1 MSRYNVI
8 FMTLYDLMLNRRSV
22 RVFLKKEIPENVIE
36 KLLNAAN
43 NAPSGGNIQP
53 ISIITVKRKET
64 RENLAK
70 IIGPQP
76 WIKNAPL
83 SMIFCLDFH
92 RVKRWAELSNTD
104 FQGENSLGHFLIGY
118 ADIMCAA
125 QNVVMTAESFQLG
138 SVYVGSIQGT
148 MDEIREKFS
157 IPKYVLPLM
166 LLSIGYPDSK
176 PETMPKLRTD
186 VITHHEKYRLL
197 NDDAIMKAYDNKY
210 GEFDDDVDAYLKKAY
225 IEVLE
230 ANKQESGNWLK
241 LVKKRIKSLNIQ
253 NHAQFLFN
261 LRYPTEAMVKQNE
274 PIFQQMKNAG
284 FKF

>member
-1 MSRYNVI
+1 
-8 FMTLYDLMLNRRSV
+8 MTVFELMINRRSV
-22 RVFLKKEIPENVIE
+22 RVFKDKEIPEDVIE

-53 ISIITVKRKET
+53 ISIIIVKSKET
-64 RENLAK
+64 REKLSK

-76 WIKNAPL
+76 WVKNAPL

-92 RVKRWAELSNTD
+92 RVKRWAALSKTD
-104 FQGENSLGHFLIGY
+104 FQGEHSLGHFLIGY

-138 SVYVGSIQGT
+138 SVYIGSIQGS
-148 MDEIREKFS
+148 MDKIRECFS

-166 LLSIGYPDSK
+166 LVSIGYPKSK
-176 PETMPKLRTD
+176 PETMPKLEKKIIVHD
-186 VITHHEKYRLL
+186 EKYKIL
-197 NDDAIMKAYDNKY
+197 NDDDILKAYNNKY
-210 GEFDDDVDAYLKKAY
+210 GEFDEDVDAYLEKAY

-241 LVKKRIKSLNIQ
+241 LVKKRIKSLGIQ
-253 NHAQFLFN
+253 NHAQFLFK
-261 LRYPTEAMVKQNE
+261 LRYPTEAMVKQTE
-274 PIFQQMKNAG
+274 LLFQQMRNAG

>member
-1 MSRYNVI
+1 
-8 FMTLYDLMLNRRSV
+8 MTLYDLMVNRRSV
-22 RVFLKKEIPENVIE
+22 RIFLDKEIPENVIE
-36 KLLNAAN
+36 KLLDVAN

-53 ISIITVKRKET
+53 ISIIIVKRKES
-64 RENLAK
+64 REKLVK
-70 IIGPQP
+70 IIGAQP
-76 WIKNAPL
+76 WVKNAPL

-92 RVKRWAELSNTD
+92 RVKRWATLSNTD
-104 FQGENSLGHFLIGY
+104 FQGEHSLGHFLIGY

-125 QNVVMTAESFQLG
+125 QNVVMTAESLQLG

-166 LLSIGYPDSK
+166 LLSIGYPKSK
-176 PETMPKLRTD
+176 PEKMPKLEKN
-186 VITHHEKYRLL
+186 VIVHYEKYRTL
-197 NDDAIMKAYDNKY
+197 NDDDIMKAYDNKY
-210 GEFDDDVDAYLKKAY
+210 GDFDEDVDTYLEKAN

-241 LVKKRIKSLNIQ
+241 LVKKRLKSLDIQ
-253 NHAQFLFN
+253 NHAQFLFK
-261 LRYPTEAMVKQNE
+261 LRYPTEAMVKQGE
-274 PIFQQMKNAG
+274 LIFQQMKNAG